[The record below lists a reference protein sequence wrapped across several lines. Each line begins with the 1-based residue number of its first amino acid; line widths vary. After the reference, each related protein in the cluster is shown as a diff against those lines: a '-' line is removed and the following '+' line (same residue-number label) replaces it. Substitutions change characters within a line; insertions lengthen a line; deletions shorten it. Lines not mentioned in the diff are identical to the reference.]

1 MGYATLSLCGETVNN
16 QQPYLETEDG
26 IYRVDQIAYEIWT
39 WQAGRS
45 PKRTLALL
53 HELMP
58 DTIDTV
64 SISTINSWAH
74 RNKWALLADDAIKQL
89 APSIHNETLGGL
101 IIDGLKAQRAL
112 DGILEDWTE
121 KRIPP
126 KKEVVTMID
135 VALKYA
141 GMSPMGVRDPTEK
154 ARSKGGIAS
163 SIVERYLSP
172 EEIAKYSGV
181 EDFDALPEK
190 IEEE

>member
-1 MGYATLSLCGETVNN
+1 MN
-16 QQPYLETEDG
+16 PYLESENG
-26 IYRVDQIAYEIWT
+26 VYRIDQIAYEIWT
-39 WQAGRS
+39 WKASRD

-58 DTIDTV
+58 ETAATVDLATI
-64 SISTINSWAH
+64 
-74 RNKWALLADDAIKQL
+74 RKWAREYKWATLADYDIKSL

-101 IIDGLKAQRAL
+101 IIDGLKAQRVL
-112 DGILEDWTE
+112 DGVLEDWLE

-126 KKEVVTMID
+126 QKTVIQMVDVT
-135 VALKYA
+135 LKYA
-141 GMSPMGVRDPTEK
+141 GMSPMGHRDPTEK

-172 EEIAKYSGV
+172 EEIAKYSGA

-190 IEEE
+190 IEE